1 MITPEYSKAYNC
13 PVCGWRHCPGCDEP
27 PEPDDGFDYDPHA
40 PEALGWT
47 PASTEELYA
56 LPKDGALP
64 KDDATARRGT
74 SL

>member
-27 PEPDDGFDYDPHA
+27 PEPDDDPYEDD

-47 PASTEELYA
+47 PATAEDVYA
-56 LPKDGALP
+56 LPTPSMD
-64 KDDATARRGT
+64 RRGG
-74 SL
+74 SAR